1 MHTRPNTLI
10 VAALLSLLFTAGHVV
25 ASGSSSK
32 SDEDDAATQQ
42 KKATAEYNKGVAHLD
57 KARAIGLKG
66 DSAFAYNYRATSD
79 AKARKEFEKAAERF
93 ENAIKLNPSMK
104 EAHNNLGYTCRKL
117 GKLDESLA
125 AYRAALKLDGSFA
138 RAREYLGETF
148 LAMNMP
154 DSAQTQLAILQKA
167 ESAYADT
174 LGFAIEKYKLE
185 QIDRKMKEG
194 N

>member
-1 MHTRPNTLI
+1 MQSRLHTLI
-10 VAALLSLLFTAGHVV
+10 VAAMLLLFTVGHVV
-25 ASGSSSK
+25 AAGSSSK
-32 SDEDDAATQQ
+32 SDDD
-42 KKATAEYNKGVAHLD
+42 KAEPKRSTIEYNKGVEHLD
-57 KARAIGLKG
+57 KARAIGMKG
-66 DSAFAYNYRATSD
+66 DSAFAFNYRATSD

-104 EAHNNLGYTCRKL
+104 EAHNNLGYTYRKL
-117 GKLDESLA
+117 GKLEESLA

-138 RAREYLGETF
+138 QAREYLGETF

-154 DSAQTQLAILQKA
+154 DSAQSQLAILQKA

-174 LGFAIEKYKLE
+174 LGLAIEKYKLE
-185 QIDRKMKEG
+185 QIDRKMKES